1 RFFNQVPVHLDRQRD
16 ASAVL
21 RGCGEE
27 VLAGERN
34 VRLTCVDVEVLV
46 AGEQG
51 VVRVLQFLPGQRLE
65 ISLLRHSLE
74 MVHNVARV
82 ERETREAGREE
93 PVNICGGLHAVGVSS
108 RAPFATDLDRY
119 KGRLG
124 DSGTRVP

>member
-1 RFFNQVPVHLDRQRD
+1 
-16 ASAVL
+16 SAVL

-82 ERETREAGREE
+82 ERDTREAGRED
-93 PVNICGGLHAVGVSS
+93 PVNICGGFQVVGVSS
-108 RAPFATDLDRY
+108 RAPFPTALDRS
-119 KGRLG
+119 KGRIV
-124 DSGTRVP
+124 DDGTLVPADP